1 MSIKTSSAKNK
12 GRRFQNDIRDFLF
25 ERYSWLGEGD
35 LDSCSMGSGGV
46 DITMS
51 PLARK
56 TLPLS
61 IEAKKTKKTP
71 TLAEMKQ
78 ARENAYEGTT
88 AAVVWSPHGSGPDKA
103 LIMFDLQEF
112 LDFYEKVAEKIL
124 ADIAWKEHRVEDMDA
139 PFLGIFHEP
148 GEQEDDK

>member
-1 MSIKTSSAKNK
+1 MGKGIKTSSAKGK
-12 GRRFQNDIRDFLF
+12 GRKLQNDVRGFLF
-25 ERYSWLGEGD
+25 KRYPWLGEGD

-71 TLAEMKQ
+71 SLAEIKQ
-78 ARENAYEGTT
+78 ARDNAYKDTT

-103 LIMFDLQEF
+103 LIMFDLQDF
-112 LDFYEKVAEKIL
+112 LDFYDKVADKAL
-124 ADIAWKEHRVEDMDA
+124 ADIAWRQRCES
-139 PFLGIFHEP
+139 
-148 GEQEDDK
+148 GEQEEIENE